1 VSPSS
6 AADGH
11 GIPGMTTAVNGPGLA
26 TVTVNGAQTLAVWAD
41 GFVMPLAQAAR
52 RCGVAA
58 TPPVSV
64 REALSDWDRWC
75 AVLRDVT
82 GDGAAGDGAAGWLAE
97 ADVAFLPAIAD
108 PSSIYCA
115 AANYYDHTEEMR
127 GKGRGAA
134 GQSPMFFLAPPAA
147 LSGHRH
153 EVARPAGCE
162 RFDWEVELAVVIGQD
177 AKDVA
182 AADAGGVIAGYAVAN
197 DLSMRD
203 FARRDDYP
211 FFPDWLRAKCYAG
224 CLPVGPAIVPA
235 CFAPDPM
242 KLDLSLTVNG
252 EQRQASNT
260 KNMIFSIAG
269 QIEYL
274 SRIVPLRAG
283 DVILTG
289 TPAGTA
295 AAWGSYLSPG
305 DVMVA
310 EICGLGRLETRV
322 TDTAVTAEG
331 GKRR

>member
-1 VSPSS
+1 MT
-6 AADGH
+6 AD
-11 GIPGMTTAVNGPGLA
+11 VNGPGLA

-41 GFVMPLAQAAR
+41 GFVLPLAQAAR

-58 TPPVSV
+58 APPVSV
-64 REALSDWDRWC
+64 REALFDWDRWC
-75 AVLRDVT
+75 AVLWDVA
-82 GDGAAGDGAAGWLAE
+82 GDGAAGDDWLAE
-97 ADVAFLPAIAD
+97 ADVAFSPAIAD
-108 PSSIYCA
+108 PSGIYCA

-134 GQSPMFFLAPPAA
+134 GRSPMYFLAPPAA
-147 LSGHRH
+147 LSGHRQD
-153 EVARPAGCE
+153 VARPAGCA

-182 AADAGGVIAGYAVAN
+182 AADAGGVIAGYAIAN

-235 CFAPDPM
+235 SFVPDPM

-252 EQRQASNT
+252 EQRQASST
-260 KNMIFSIAG
+260 KNMIFSIAE

-274 SRIVPLRAG
+274 SQIVPLRAG

-310 EICGLGRLETRV
+310 EIRGLGRLETRV
-322 TDTAVTAEG
+322 TETAATAEEG
-331 GKRR
+331 SHR

>member
-1 VSPSS
+1 MT
-6 AADGH
+6 AA
-11 GIPGMTTAVNGPGLA
+11 VCGPGFA
-26 TVTVNGAQTLAVWAD
+26 TVTVNGVQTLAVWAD

-58 TPPVSV
+58 APPVSV

-82 GDGAAGDGAAGWLAE
+82 RDRVTGAGWLAE
-97 ADVAFLPAIAD
+97 ADVAFEPAVAD

-115 AANYYDHTEEMR
+115 AANYYDHAEEMR
-127 GKGRGAA
+127 GKGHGAA
-134 GQSPMFFLAPPAA
+134 GRSPMYFLAPPAA
-147 LSGHRH
+147 LSGHRS

-211 FFPDWLRAKCYAG
+211 FFPDWLRAKGYAD
-224 CLPVGPAIVPA
+224 CLPIGPAIIPA
-235 CFAPDPM
+235 SFVPDPM
-242 KLDLSLTVNG
+242 NLDLSLTVNG

-260 KNMIFSIAG
+260 KNMIFSIAS

-310 EICGLGRLETRV
+310 EIRGLGRLETRV

>member
-1 VSPSS
+1 VSTSS
-6 AADGH
+6 ATAGH
-11 GIPGMTTAVNGPGLA
+11 GLPGMAAAVNGPGLA
-26 TVTVNGAQTLAVWAD
+26 TVTVSGTQTLAVWAD

-52 RCGVAA
+52 RCGVAGA
-58 TPPVSV
+58 PPVSV
-64 REALSDWDRWC
+64 REALSEWDRWC

-82 GDGAAGDGAAGWLAE
+82 ADGVRGDGWLAE
-97 ADVAFLPAIAD
+97 AEVAFEPAVAD

-134 GQSPMFFLAPPAA
+134 GHSPMYFLAPPAA
-147 LSGHRH
+147 LSGHRR

-162 RFDWEVELAVVIGQD
+162 RFDWEVELAVIIGQD

-235 CFAPDPM
+235 SCVPDPM

-252 EQRQASNT
+252 GQRQASNT
-260 KNMIFSIAG
+260 KNMICSIAG

-305 DVMVA
+305 DIMVA
-310 EICGLGRLETRV
+310 EIRGLGRLETRV

-331 GKRR
+331 GMRR

>member
-1 VSPSS
+1 
-6 AADGH
+6 
-11 GIPGMTTAVNGPGLA
+11 MTAAVNGPGLA

-58 TPPVSV
+58 APPVSV

-75 AVLRDVT
+75 AVLRDVASDSVR
-82 GDGAAGDGAAGWLAE
+82 GDGKAGDGWLAE
-97 ADVAFLPAIAD
+97 ADVAFSPAITD
-108 PSSIYCA
+108 PSAIYCA

-127 GKGRGAA
+127 GKDHGAA
-134 GQSPMFFLAPPAA
+134 GRSPMYFLAPPAA

-153 EVARPAGCE
+153 DVARPAGCA
-162 RFDWEVELAVVIGQD
+162 RFDWEVELAVVIGRD

-211 FFPDWLRAKCYAG
+211 FFPDWLRAKASAG

-235 CFAPDPM
+235 SFVPDPM
-242 KLDLSLTVNG
+242 RLDLSLTVNG
-252 EQRQASNT
+252 EQRQASST
-260 KNMIFSIAG
+260 KNMIFSIAA

-274 SRIVPLRAG
+274 SQIVPLRAG

-310 EICGLGRLETRV
+310 EIRGLGRLETRV
-322 TDTAVTAEG
+322 TDTAASAEEG
-331 GKRR
+331 RRT